1 MATEIL
7 KRPQMGPWRRSEKW
21 LFLVFLV
28 GFEDKEIFIVVELV
42 MMFILINVF
51 LNCVCR
57 RLVSLER
64 NFEVVVAVRLADDF
78 TISAK
83 TFETVFEA
91 ANAFCRHIN
100 TCDKIYCHDFS
111 SFECTPAFLE
121 YSTKKDF
128 SIEVFCFSLGWWSI
142 RDSNPWPQQCE
153 CCALS
158 AELIPQHLKYTIYF
172 NFIYFN
178 FRGWL

>member
-121 YSTKKDF
+121 YSTKKRLLDRSLLFF
-128 SIEVFCFSLGWWSI
+128 SRMVEYKGFKPLTSAMRMLRSI
-142 RDSNPWPQQCE
+142 SWANTPTP
-153 CCALS
+153 
-158 AELIPQHLKYTIYF
+158 
-172 NFIYFN
+172 
-178 FRGWL
+178 

>member
-64 NFEVVVAVRLADDF
+64 NLEVVVAVRLADDF
-78 TISAK
+78 TISAE

-100 TCDKIYCHDFS
+100 TCDKIYCHGFS
-111 SFECTPAFLE
+111 SFECTPAF
-121 YSTKKDF
+121 
-128 SIEVFCFSLGWWSI
+128 WSI
-142 RDSNPWPQQCE
+142 AQKRLLDGSLLFFSKMVEYKGFKP
-153 CCALS
+153 LTS
-158 AELIPQHLKYTIYF
+158 AMRMLRSISWANTPTS
-172 NFIYFN
+172 
-178 FRGWL
+178 